1 MVNSDEE
8 RERHMAGRGVINGS
22 SARVSGSYRNGR
34 LDLGQDFGGTPH
46 IRWSPPRSPKA
57 RGLPGAMACQPQRCG
72 IQLLVLADRRWLT
85 VAWHMLQT
93 IKREKVDIGNHGS
106 SPRASIA
113 CIPAEATCIFPMVL
127 RVRYGACGQ
136 YLCISKQR
144 QRRLGRV
151 GAEAACQ
158 TPLRPDCSGR
168 RPLGGSKPPGPGIS
182 SSGTPTEMATN
193 SR

>member
-1 MVNSDEE
+1 
-8 RERHMAGRGVINGS
+8 MAGRGVINGS

-57 RGLPGAMACQPQRCG
+57 GGLPGAMACQPQRCG

-106 SPRASIA
+106 SPRASMA

-127 RVRYGACGQ
+127 RFRYGACGQ
-136 YLCISKQR
+136 YLSPSKGKGDWGELA
-144 QRRLGRV
+144 QRRHVKRPSDLTAAAADRS
-151 GAEAACQ
+151 EAPSLQ
-158 TPLRPDCSGR
+158 GQ
-168 RPLGGSKPPGPGIS
+168 G
-182 SSGTPTEMATN
+182 
-193 SR
+193 